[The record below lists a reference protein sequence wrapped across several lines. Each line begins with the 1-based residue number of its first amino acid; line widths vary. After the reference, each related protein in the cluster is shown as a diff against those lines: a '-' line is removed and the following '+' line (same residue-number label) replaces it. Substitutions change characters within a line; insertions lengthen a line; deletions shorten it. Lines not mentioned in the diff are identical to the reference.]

1 MSEIV
6 RLRDYPQYG
15 ITRDGRVFSYKSNM
29 RVIAEDDHGHEVYR
43 FRSQSEA
50 RQYGFDQRLISRAI
64 KHGYR
69 HKGLYWREVVLYE
82 DNS

>member
-29 RVIAEDDHGHEVYR
+29 FMKPLA
-43 FRSQSEA
+43 
-50 RQYGFDQRLISRAI
+50 
-64 KHGYR
+64 
-69 HKGLYWREVVLYE
+69 
-82 DNS
+82 